1 MPFLGEVTLEYAD
14 VETKGV
20 TREEIVRAARDK
32 PRDTH
37 DWYLTLRR
45 DADPNEDY
53 MDATMEDDSTFG
65 VRVREDGKSYRTGA
79 AIGEELLEP
88 LFLSFYE
95 HDRAWKT
102 LCAWEEMPEKRK
114 FSLRDLFKR

>member
-1 MPFLGEVTLEYAD
+1 MPFLAEVTLEYAD

-20 TREEIVRAARDK
+20 TREEIVRAARDT
-32 PRDTH
+32 PRDTR

-45 DADPNEDY
+45 GDDDNEEF

-65 VRVREDGKSYRTGA
+65 VRVFEDGKKYKTGA
-79 AIGEELLEP
+79 SIQEELLEP

-102 LCAWEEMPEKRK
+102 LCAWEELPEKRK
-114 FSLRDLFKR
+114 FSLTDLFKR